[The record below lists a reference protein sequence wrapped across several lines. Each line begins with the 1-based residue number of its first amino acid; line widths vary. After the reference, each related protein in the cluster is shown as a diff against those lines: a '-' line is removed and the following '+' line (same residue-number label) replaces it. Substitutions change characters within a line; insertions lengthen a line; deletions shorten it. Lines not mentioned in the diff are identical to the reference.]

1 MEKIKC
7 HQACES
13 SQSRN
18 WELCA
23 AGELLPLVH
32 LRRTAQESSS
42 TGVSGEHESLAE
54 APGCC
59 CANRLLLG
67 RIFPRSLARTS
78 YLLFW
83 SDGSVPPS
91 GQNFSLI
98 CSL

>member
-13 SQSRN
+13 SQSRS
-18 WELCA
+18 WQLCA

-32 LRRTAQESSS
+32 LKRTAQESSS
-42 TGVSGEHESLAE
+42 TGMSGEHQSLAE
-54 APGCC
+54 GPGCC

-83 SDGSVPPS
+83 SDGFVPPS